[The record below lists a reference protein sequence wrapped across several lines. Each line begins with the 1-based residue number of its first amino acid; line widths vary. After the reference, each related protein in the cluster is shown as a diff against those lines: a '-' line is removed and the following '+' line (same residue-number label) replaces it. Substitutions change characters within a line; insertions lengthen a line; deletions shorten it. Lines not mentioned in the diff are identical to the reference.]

1 MPIQIISIQR
11 RVSVLLVLLT
21 FNKVSIKSP
30 LLDNQNHFSNI
41 KKKNKFLGTE
51 IIQRVEKV

>member
-1 MPIQIISIQR
+1 MVIQIISIQR

-30 LLDNQNHFSNI
+30 LLDNQSHSSNI
-41 KKKNKFLGTE
+41 KKNNKFLVTE
-51 IIQRVEKV
+51 IKQRAEKV

>member
-1 MPIQIISIQR
+1 MLIQIISIQR

-21 FNKVSIKSP
+21 FNKVSKKSP
-30 LLDNQNHFSNI
+30 LLDNQDHSSNI
-41 KKKNKFLGTE
+41 KKNNKFLVTE

>member
-30 LLDNQNHFSNI
+30 LLDNQNHSSNI
-41 KKKNKFLGTE
+41 KKKQIPCNGNHTKG
-51 IIQRVEKV
+51 

>member
-1 MPIQIISIQR
+1 MVIQIISIQR

-30 LLDNQNHFSNI
+30 LLDNQSHSSNI
-41 KKKNKFLGTE
+41 KKKTKSE
-51 IIQRVEKV
+51 IKQRVEKV